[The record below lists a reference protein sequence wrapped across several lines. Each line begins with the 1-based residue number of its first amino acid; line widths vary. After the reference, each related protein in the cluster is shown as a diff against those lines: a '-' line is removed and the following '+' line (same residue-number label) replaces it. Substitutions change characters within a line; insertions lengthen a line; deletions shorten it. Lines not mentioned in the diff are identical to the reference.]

1 MQTKLVTIPFQIVS
15 TSIRRANL
23 DTDRDLLI
31 EALGRWLPRASDFRR
46 FNWLYQE
53 NPHGRANVWIA
64 TDGEGGPLVG
74 AAAAFPRLMRDG
86 VEVKRACVLGDFFI
100 VPQYRTLGPALQLQ
114 RACLASVDT
123 RSFDFC
129 YDFPAAG
136 MLPVYRRLAIEP
148 AETLVRLVKPLRADR
163 KIHGWVKA
171 PWLADKVAYVV
182 NCALRVRDS
191 FPTREGSSCEVSLH
205 SGACMEEFTELAI
218 STAPQHGL
226 CTDRSASYLNWRY
239 KNHYST
245 LYEFLAAREK
255 NGKLLGYAIYT
266 KDVDDPE
273 IVDLFGG
280 NEPVIS
286 ALVRSAISRLRS
298 YGAITVGAPILSS
311 DPMVS
316 LLEKLGFYRRE
327 GCPVITQPNLPGN
340 NQGQTSRTL
349 FLMQGDRES

>member
-1 MQTKLVTIPFQIVS
+1 MTTSTQIVS

-23 DTDRDLLI
+23 DTDADLLI
-31 EALGRWLPRASDFRR
+31 EALGRWLPLASDLRR
-46 FNWLYQE
+46 FNWLYKE
-53 NPHGRANVWIA
+53 NPHGRASVWIA
-64 TDGEGGPLVG
+64 TDGEGGPFVG

-86 VEVKRACVLGDFFI
+86 VDVKRACVLGDFFI
-100 VPQYRTLGPALQLQ
+100 VPQYRTLGPAVQLQ

-148 AETLVRLVKPLRADR
+148 AETLVRLAKPLRADR
-163 KIHGWVKA
+163 KIHGWVKV
-171 PWLADKVAYVV
+171 PSLANKLAYVA
-182 NCALRVRDS
+182 NYALRVRDS
-191 FPTREGSSCEVSLH
+191 FAIREGSNFEVSLH
-205 SGACMEEFTELAI
+205 SGACAEEFTELAI
-218 STAPQHGL
+218 STAPRYGL

-255 NGKLLGYAIYT
+255 NGKLLGYVIYT

-273 IVDLFGG
+273 VVDLFGG
-280 NEPVIS
+280 NETVIA
-286 ALVRSAISRLRS
+286 ALVGSAISRVRS
-298 YGAITVGAPILSS
+298 YGATTIGVPVLSA
-311 DPMVS
+311 DPMVI
-316 LLEKLGFYRRE
+316 LLEKLGFFRRE
-327 GCPVITQPNLPGN
+327 GCPVVTHTNLPGSN
-340 NQGQTSRTL
+340 RGQLPQQL